1 MRLINPTYN
10 QKIEDKTDSEL
21 IALYKETN
29 NNNYIGE
36 LFNRYHHLVFGV
48 ALKYLHHPD
57 LAEDTLLELFSR
69 LFEQLHK
76 YQIDDFKHW
85 LLTVT
90 RNYCL
95 KYIKASSQTVVFKNT
110 HENIYSVEFMESE
123 HKLDLLHENEERIEL
138 LHLALAQLKPEQ
150 QQCVRMF
157 YIDDRSYQHISDQ
170 TGFEVKKVKSYIQ
183 NGKRN
188 LQLIME
194 QYKK

>member
-1 MRLINPTYN
+1 
-10 QKIEDKTDSEL
+10 
-21 IALYKETN
+21 
-29 NNNYIGE
+29 
-36 LFNRYHHLVFGV
+36 
-48 ALKYLHHPD
+48 
-57 LAEDTLLELFSR
+57 
-69 LFEQLHK
+69 
-76 YQIDDFKHW
+76 
-85 LLTVT
+85 
-90 RNYCL
+90 
-95 KYIKASSQTVVFKNT
+95 
-110 HENIYSVEFMESE
+110 MESE

>member
-1 MRLINPTYN
+1 MRLINSTYH
-10 QKIEDKTDSEL
+10 QKTQDKTDSEL

-29 NNNYIGE
+29 NTNYVGE

-57 LAEDTLLELFSR
+57 LAEDALLELFSR
-69 LFEQLHK
+69 LFEQLQK

-95 KYIKASSQTVVFKNT
+95 KYIKASSQTVAFENT
-110 HENIYSVEFMESE
+110 HENIYSVDFMESE
-123 HKLDLLHENEERIEL
+123 HQLDLLFENEKRIEL
-138 LHLALAQLKPEQ
+138 LQLALAQLKPEQ

-157 YIDDRSYQHISDQ
+157 YIDDRSYQYISDQ